1 MRKQSLFFTLFS
13 FFLFMSLSGQAPEKW
28 NSARIYHEIQ
38 KLNFLGSVLYLAA
51 HPDDENTR
59 LITYLANHE
68 KANTAYISLTRG
80 DGGQNLISPE
90 IRELLGLIRTQELL
104 GARQIDGGKQFFS
117 RANDFGFSKN
127 PDETF
132 RIWEKEKV
140 MEDLIAVIRYWQP
153 DIIIN
158 RFDHRSPGKTHG
170 HHTASAMLGVEAF
183 DMAADPK
190 VFPNQLSRLP
200 LWQPKRLFF
209 NTSWWFYGSQ
219 KAFDEADKSKLVQ
232 FEVGVYY
239 PLLGK
244 SNNEIAAE
252 SRSMHKS
259 QGFGS
264 LGVRGSE
271 TEYLELLKGDLP
283 ENNKLFSGINTT
295 WSRVK
300 GAEKVGMLLKKVE
313 NNFSMEKPYTVIPDL
328 LAAMKELEK
337 LEDSYWKREKLR
349 DLKLIIKQSLGLFQE
364 AVASESTATPGE
376 MIKVQMEYIQRS
388 PVKVVLQSLQVLPS
402 IGDTVLNME
411 MSNNKVFKL
420 AKQIQIPRNIPLTS
434 PYWLTDQWNLGVYTV
449 KDEKLRGLPETPKSL
464 KVRANYLIDGFT
476 FSLES
481 EIVYKTD
488 DPVGG
493 EIYQPFEIIPAITG
507 SFQESVNVFA
517 SRDSQRLEIVVKAN
531 KSSLTGSVTLEVP
544 QGWTFSPKE
553 QTVQFNRKGEE
564 KVIAFWVTPP
574 TFQSEGNAT
583 VIMKAEGERYDKK
596 LLIIKHPHIPAQ
608 TVLLSSNA
616 KVVRIDLEKS
626 GEKVGYV
633 MGAGDVVPASLSQMG
648 FQVTQLHVNNLTEE
662 NLKSFDAVVLG
673 VRAYNTVEGIEFKQ
687 KALFN
692 YVENG
697 GNLIVQYNTT
707 GDLKVSE
714 KELAPLPMSLS
725 RDRITDEDAPV
736 TFLVPNHSILNF
748 PNKIT
753 EIDFKGWEQ
762 ERGLYFPGKWD
773 NAFTPVL
780 RFNDPGEKPLDGALL
795 VARHGKGYYIYTGL
809 SFFRELPAGVPGA
822 FRLFANMISMG
833 KEIKP

>member
-1 MRKQSLFFTLFS
+1 MRKLSLLLSLFSL
-13 FFLFMSLSGQAPEKW
+13 FLFNSLYSQAPEKW
-28 NSARIYHEIQ
+28 NSAKIYHEIQ

-59 LITYLANHE
+59 LITYLANHG
-68 KANTAYISLTRG
+68 KANTAYLSLTRG

-153 DIIIN
+153 DVIIN

-219 KAFDEADKSKLVQ
+219 KAFDEADKSKLLQ

-283 ENNKLFSGINTT
+283 ENNNLFAGINTT

-300 GAEKVGMLLKKVE
+300 GAEKVGALLKKVE
-313 NNFSMEKPYTVIPDL
+313 SNFSMQSPYTVLPDL
-328 LAAMKELEK
+328 LLALKELEK
-337 LEDSYWKREKLR
+337 LQDSYWKREKLK
-349 DLKLIIKQSLGLFQE
+349 DIKLIIKQSLGLFQE
-364 AVASESTATPGE
+364 AVAMESAATPGE
-376 MIKVQMEYIQRS
+376 NIKVQLEFIHRS
-388 PVKVVLQSLQVLPS
+388 PVKVTLQSLQVLPTS
-402 IGDTVLNME
+402 MDTVMGME
-411 MSNNKVFKL
+411 LANNKGFKL
-420 AKQIQIPRNIPLTS
+420 SKQIQVPKNIQLTS
-434 PYWLTDQWNLGVYTV
+434 PYWLIDQWNLGVYTV
-449 KDEKLRGLPETPKSL
+449 SDEKLRGLPETPKSL
-464 KVRANYLIDGFT
+464 KIKANYLIEGIP

-481 EIVYKTD
+481 DIVYKID
-488 DPVGG
+488 DPVAG
-493 EIYQPFEIIPAITG
+493 EVYQPFEIIPAITG

-517 SRDSQRLEIVVKAN
+517 TRDSQRLEVVVKAN
-531 KSSLTGSVTLEVP
+531 KSTLSGVVTLDVP
-544 QGWTFSPKE
+544 NGWTFSPKE
-553 QTVQFNRKGEE
+553 QEVQFGRKGEE
-564 KVIAFWVTPP
+564 KVLSFWVTPP
-574 TFQSEGNAT
+574 SFQSEGNAR
-583 VIMKAEGERYDKK
+583 VLMKADGEVYDKK
-596 LLIIKHPHIPAQ
+596 ILIIKHAHIPSQ

-616 KVVRIDLEKS
+616 KLVRIDLEKS
-626 GEKVGYV
+626 GDKIGYL

-648 FQVTQLHVNNLTEE
+648 FQVTMLNINNLTEE

-687 KALFN
+687 KALFK

-707 GDLKVSE
+707 GDLKVAE
-714 KELAPLPMSLS
+714 KELAPFPMTLS
-725 RDRITDEDAPV
+725 RERITDEDAPA
-736 TFLVPNHSILNF
+736 TLLVANHSILNF
-748 PNKIT
+748 PNKISDN
-753 EIDFKGWEQ
+753 DFKGWEQ

-773 NAFTPVL
+773 SAFTPIL
-780 RFNDPGEKPLDGALL
+780 RFNDPGEKPIDGALL
-795 VARHGKGYYIYTGL
+795 VAKHGKGYYIYSGL
-809 SFFRELPAGVPGA
+809 SFFRELPAGVAGA

>member
-313 NNFSMEKPYTVIPDL
+313 NNFSMEKPYAVIPDL

>member
-434 PYWLTDQWNLGVYTV
+434 PYWLTDQWNLGVYSV

>member
-1 MRKQSLFFTLFS
+1 
-13 FFLFMSLSGQAPEKW
+13 
-28 NSARIYHEIQ
+28 
-38 KLNFLGSVLYLAA
+38 
-51 HPDDENTR
+51 
-59 LITYLANHE
+59 
-68 KANTAYISLTRG
+68 
-80 DGGQNLISPE
+80 
-90 IRELLGLIRTQELL
+90 
-104 GARQIDGGKQFFS
+104 
-117 RANDFGFSKN
+117 
-127 PDETF
+127 
-132 RIWEKEKV
+132 
-140 MEDLIAVIRYWQP
+140 
-153 DIIIN
+153 
-158 RFDHRSPGKTHG
+158 
-170 HHTASAMLGVEAF
+170 MLGVEAF

-283 ENNKLFSGINTT
+283 ESNHLFSGINTT

-300 GAEKVGMLLKKVE
+300 GAEKVGILLKKVE
-313 NNFSMEKPYTVIPDL
+313 NNFSMEKPYAVVPDL

-337 LEDSYWKREKLR
+337 LEDSYWKREKLK
-349 DLKLIIKQSLGLFQE
+349 DLKLIIKQALGLFQE

-376 MIKVQMEYIQRS
+376 IVKVQLEYIQRS
-388 PVKVVLQSLQVLPS
+388 PLNVVLQSLQFLPA
-402 IGDTVLNME
+402 IADTIIQRTMI
-411 MSNNKVFKL
+411 NNNVFKL
-420 AKQIQIPRNIPLTS
+420 SKQIQLPQNIPLTG
-434 PYWLTDQWNLGVYTV
+434 PYWLTDRWNLGVYTV

-464 KVRANYLIDGFT
+464 KVNANYLIEGFT

-481 EIVYKTD
+481 EIVYKMD

-507 SFQESVNVFA
+507 SFQEAVHVFA
-517 SRDSQRLEIVVKAN
+517 NRDSQRLDVVVKAN
-531 KSSLTGSVTLEVP
+531 QSSLSGTVTLEVP
-544 QGWTFSPKE
+544 KGWNFSPKE
-553 QTVQFNRKGEE
+553 QIVQFNRKGEE
-564 KVIAFWVTPP
+564 KVLAFWVTPP
-574 TFQSEGNAT
+574 TFQSEGNAR
-583 VIMKAEGERYDKK
+583 VIMKTASQSYDKK

-616 KVVRIDLEKS
+616 KVVRIDLEKT
-626 GEKVGYV
+626 GEKVGYL

-648 FQVTQLHVNNLTEE
+648 FQVIPLNVHQLTEE

-687 KALFN
+687 KALFT

-714 KELAPLPMSLS
+714 KELAPLPMFLS

-748 PNKIT
+748 PNKIA
-753 EIDFKGWEQ
+753 ESDFHGWEQ

-773 NAFTPVL
+773 DAFTPVL

-795 VARHGKGYYIYTGL
+795 VGKHGKGYYIYTGL

>member
-1 MRKQSLFFTLFS
+1 MRKLSLFLPLFS
-13 FFLFMSLSGQAPEKW
+13 LFLFNGLYSQAPEKW
-28 NSARIYHEIQ
+28 NSAKIYHEIQ

-59 LITYLANHE
+59 LITYLANHG
-68 KANTAYISLTRG
+68 KANTAYLSLTRG

-153 DIIIN
+153 DVIIN

-190 VFPNQLSRLP
+190 VFPNQLSRLS

-219 KAFDEADKSKLVQ
+219 KAFDEADKSKLLQ

-283 ENNKLFSGINTT
+283 ENNNLFAGINTT

-300 GAEKVGMLLKKVE
+300 GAEKVGTLLKKVE
-313 NNFSMEKPYTVIPDL
+313 SNFSMQAPYTVLPDL
-328 LAAMKELEK
+328 LLALKELEK
-337 LEDSYWKREKLR
+337 LQDSYWKREKLK
-349 DLKLIIKQSLGLFQE
+349 DIKLIIKQSLGLFQE
-364 AVASESTATPGE
+364 AVAMESAATPGE
-376 MIKVQMEYIQRS
+376 NIKVQLEFIHRS
-388 PVKVVLQSLQVLPS
+388 PVKVTLQSLQVLPTS
-402 IGDTVLNME
+402 MDTVMGME
-411 MSNNKVFKL
+411 LANNKGFKL
-420 AKQIQIPRNIPLTS
+420 SKSIQVPKNIQLTS
-434 PYWLTDQWNLGVYTV
+434 PYWLIDQWNLGVYTV
-449 KDEKLRGLPETPKSL
+449 SDEKLRGLPETPKSL
-464 KVRANYLIDGFT
+464 KIKANYLIEGIP

-481 EIVYKTD
+481 DIVYKID
-488 DPVGG
+488 DPVAG
-493 EIYQPFEIIPAITG
+493 EVYQPFEIIPAITG

-517 SRDSQRLEIVVKAN
+517 NRDSQRLEVVVKAN
-531 KSSLTGSVTLEVP
+531 KSTLSGVVTLDVP
-544 QGWTFSPKE
+544 NGWTFSPKE
-553 QTVQFNRKGEE
+553 QEVQFGRKGEE
-564 KVIAFWVTPP
+564 KVLSFWVTPP
-574 TFQSEGNAT
+574 SFQSEGNAR
-583 VIMKAEGERYDKK
+583 VLMKADGEVYDKK
-596 LLIIKHPHIPAQ
+596 ILIIKHAHIPSQ

-616 KVVRIDLEKS
+616 KLVRIDLEKS
-626 GEKVGYV
+626 GDKIGYL

-648 FQVTQLHVNNLTEE
+648 FQVTMLNVNNLTEE

-687 KALFN
+687 KALFK

-707 GDLKVSE
+707 GDLKVTE
-714 KELAPLPMSLS
+714 KELAPFPMTLS
-725 RDRITDEDAPV
+725 RERITDEDAPA
-736 TFLVPNHSILNF
+736 TLLVPNHTILNF
-748 PNKIT
+748 PNKISDN
-753 EIDFKGWEQ
+753 DFKGWEQ

-773 NAFTPVL
+773 SAFTPIL
-780 RFNDPGEKPLDGALL
+780 RFNDPGEKPIDGALL
-795 VARHGKGYYIYTGL
+795 VAKYGKGYYIYSGL
-809 SFFRELPAGVPGA
+809 SFFRELPAGVAGA

>member
-1 MRKQSLFFTLFS
+1 
-13 FFLFMSLSGQAPEKW
+13 
-28 NSARIYHEIQ
+28 
-38 KLNFLGSVLYLAA
+38 
-51 HPDDENTR
+51 
-59 LITYLANHE
+59 
-68 KANTAYISLTRG
+68 
-80 DGGQNLISPE
+80 
-90 IRELLGLIRTQELL
+90 
-104 GARQIDGGKQFFS
+104 
-117 RANDFGFSKN
+117 
-127 PDETF
+127 
-132 RIWEKEKV
+132 
-140 MEDLIAVIRYWQP
+140 
-153 DIIIN
+153 
-158 RFDHRSPGKTHG
+158 
-170 HHTASAMLGVEAF
+170 
-183 DMAADPK
+183 
-190 VFPNQLSRLP
+190 
-200 LWQPKRLFF
+200 
-209 NTSWWFYGSQ
+209 
-219 KAFDEADKSKLVQ
+219 
-232 FEVGVYY
+232 
-239 PLLGK
+239 
-244 SNNEIAAE
+244 
-252 SRSMHKS
+252 
-259 QGFGS
+259 
-264 LGVRGSE
+264 
-271 TEYLELLKGDLP
+271 
-283 ENNKLFSGINTT
+283 
-295 WSRVK
+295 
-300 GAEKVGMLLKKVE
+300 
-313 NNFSMEKPYTVIPDL
+313 MEKPYTVIPDL

>member
-313 NNFSMEKPYTVIPDL
+313 NNFSMEKPYAVIPDL

-583 VIMKAEGERYDKK
+583 VIMKAESERYDKK

>member
-564 KVIAFWVTPP
+564 KLIAFWVTPP

-583 VIMKAEGERYDKK
+583 VIMKAESERYDKK

>member
-13 FFLFMSLSGQAPEKW
+13 FFLFISLSGQAPEKW

-170 HHTASAMLGVEAF
+170 HHTASAMLGVEVF

-283 ENNKLFSGINTT
+283 ENNKLFAGINTT

-313 NNFSMEKPYTVIPDL
+313 NNFSMEKPYAVIPDL

-402 IGDTVLNME
+402 LGDTVLNME

-464 KVRANYLIDGFT
+464 KVKANYLIDGFT

-648 FQVTQLHVNNLTEE
+648 FQVTQLNVNNLTEE
-662 NLKSFDAVVLG
+662 NLKPFDAVVLG

-753 EIDFKGWEQ
+753 ESDFKGWEQ

>member
-1 MRKQSLFFTLFS
+1 MRKLSLFLSLFS
-13 FFLFMSLSGQAPEKW
+13 LFLFNGLHGQAPEKW
-28 NSARIYHEIQ
+28 NSAKIYHEIQ

-59 LITYLANHE
+59 LITYLANYE

-127 PDETF
+127 PEETF

-170 HHTASAMLGVEAF
+170 HHTASGMLGVEAF

-190 VFPNQLSRLP
+190 VYPNQLSRLP

-219 KAFDEADKSKLVQ
+219 KAFDEADKSKLLQ

-283 ENNKLFSGINTT
+283 ENNKLFAGINTT

-300 GAEKVGMLLKKVE
+300 GAEKVGALLKKVE
-313 NNFSMEKPYTVIPDL
+313 TNFNMAKPYAVLPDL
-328 LAAMKELEK
+328 LLALKELEK
-337 LEDSYWKREKLR
+337 LEDGYWKREKLK
-349 DLKLIIKQSLGLFQE
+349 DLKIIIKQSLGLFQE
-364 AVASESTATPGE
+364 AVATESTATPGE
-376 MIKVQMEYIQRS
+376 TIKVQLEYIHRS
-388 PVKVVLQSLQVLPS
+388 PVKVVLQSLQVLPNQV
-402 IGDTVLNME
+402 DTVLNME
-411 MSNNKVFKL
+411 MANNKVFKL
-420 AKQIQIPRNIPLTS
+420 SKQIQLPKNISLTS
-434 PYWLTDQWNLGVYTV
+434 PYWLLDQWNLGVYNV

-464 KVRANYLIDGFT
+464 KVKANYLIEGIP

-481 EIVYKTD
+481 DIVYKMD
-488 DPVGG
+488 DPVAG
-493 EIYQPFEIIPAITG
+493 EVYQPFEIIPPITG

-517 SRDSQRLEIVVKAN
+517 KKDSQSLKLVIKAN
-531 KSSLTGSVTLEVP
+531 KMGLSGTVSLDVP
-544 QGWTFSPKE
+544 DGWTFSPKE
-553 QTVQFNRKGEE
+553 QSIQFTRKGEE
-564 KVIAFWVTPP
+564 KELSFWVTPP
-574 TFQSEGNAT
+574 AFQSEGNAK
-583 VIMKAEGERYDKK
+583 VIMKTDGETYDKK
-596 LLIIKHPHIPAQ
+596 MLIIKHAHIPAQ

-626 GEKVGYV
+626 GEKIGYL

-648 FQVTQLHVNNLTEE
+648 YQVTLLNVNNLNEDY
-662 NLKSFDAVVLG
+662 LKTFDAVVLG

-714 KELAPLPMSLS
+714 KELAPLPLTIS

-736 TFLVPNHSILNF
+736 TLLVPNHSLLNF

-753 EIDFKGWEQ
+753 ENDFKGWEQ

-773 NAFTPVL
+773 AGFTPVL

-795 VARHGKGYYIYTGL
+795 VAKYGKGYYIYSGI

-833 KEIKP
+833 KGIKP

>member
-434 PYWLTDQWNLGVYTV
+434 PYWLTYQWNLGVYTV

-553 QTVQFNRKGEE
+553 QTVQLNRKGEE

>member
-434 PYWLTDQWNLGVYTV
+434 PYWLTDQWNLGVYSV

-564 KVIAFWVTPP
+564 KLIAFWVTPP

>member
-183 DMAADPK
+183 DIAADPK

-313 NNFSMEKPYTVIPDL
+313 NNFSMEKPYAVIPDL

-583 VIMKAEGERYDKK
+583 VIMKAESERYDKK

>member
-1 MRKQSLFFTLFS
+1 MRKQSLFLFS
-13 FFLFMSLSGQAPEKW
+13 LLLLTGLRGQAPEKW
-28 NSARIYHEIQ
+28 NSAKIFHEIQ

-59 LITYLANHE
+59 LITFLANHE

-140 MEDLIAVIRYWQP
+140 MEDLIAIIRYWQP

-158 RFDHRSPGKTHG
+158 RFDHRSPGRTHG

-190 VFPNQLSRLP
+190 VFPNQLNRLS

-219 KAFDEADKSKLVQ
+219 KAFDEADKSKLLQ

-271 TEYLELLKGDLP
+271 TEYLELLKGDFP
-283 ENNKLFSGINTT
+283 ENNHLFAGINTS

-300 GAEKVGMLLKKVE
+300 GAEKVGTLLKKVE
-313 NNFSMEKPYTVIPDL
+313 TNFSMERPYAVLPDL
-328 LAAMKELEK
+328 LQALKELEK
-337 LEDSYWKREKLR
+337 LEEGYWKREKLK
-349 DLKLIIKQSLGLFQE
+349 DLKMIMKQSLGLFQE
-364 AVASESTATPGE
+364 AVAAEPTATPGE
-376 MIKVQMEYIQRS
+376 TIKVQLEYIHRS
-388 PVKVVLQSLQVLPS
+388 PVKVVLQSLRVLPA
-402 IGDTVLNME
+402 ITDTVLNAE
-411 MSNNKVFKL
+411 LVNNKGLKF
-420 AKQIQIPRNIPLTS
+420 AKQIQLPENISLTS
-434 PYWLTDQWNLGVYTV
+434 PYWLLNNWNLGVYTV
-449 KDEKLRGLPETPKSL
+449 DDEKLRGLPETPKSL
-464 KVRANYLIDGFT
+464 KIQANYLIEGVP

-481 EIVYKTD
+481 EIVYKMD

-493 EIYQPFEIIPAITG
+493 EVYQPFEIIPPITG
-507 SFQESVNVFA
+507 SFRESVHVFA
-517 SRDSQRLEIVVKAN
+517 NKNSQPLDVVIKAN
-531 KSSLTGSVTLEVP
+531 KASLSSTVTLEVP
-544 QGWTFSPKE
+544 HGWTFSPRE
-553 QTVQFNRKGEE
+553 HSVQCNRKGEE
-564 KVIAFWVTPP
+564 KELSFRVTPP
-574 TFQSEGNAT
+574 AFQSEGN
-583 VIMKAEGERYDKK
+583 INILMKSGGVLYDKK
-596 LLIIKHPHIPAQ
+596 LLMIRHAHIPVQ
-608 TVLLSSNA
+608 TVLLSSNT
-616 KVVRIDLEKS
+616 KVVRIDLEKA
-626 GEKVGYV
+626 GDKIGYL

-648 FQVTQLHVNNLTEE
+648 YQVTPLQVNQLNEDGLTD
-662 NLKSFDAVVLG
+662 FDAVVLG

-687 KALFN
+687 KALFK

-707 GDLKVSE
+707 GDLKVSD
-714 KELAPLPMSLS
+714 KELAPLPLTIS

-736 TFLVPNHSILNF
+736 TFLVPNHTLLNF

-753 EIDFKGWEQ
+753 ENDFKGWEQ

-773 NAFTPVL
+773 AAFTPVL

-795 VARHGKGYYIYTGL
+795 VAKYGKGYYIYTGL

-822 FRLFANMISMG
+822 FRLFANMISLG

>member
-300 GAEKVGMLLKKVE
+300 GAEKVGILLKKVE
-313 NNFSMEKPYTVIPDL
+313 NNFSMEKPYAVIPDL

-583 VIMKAEGERYDKK
+583 VIMKAESERYDKK